1 MEHPERP
8 PPYRERVHACIHP
21 ETFKYFLE
29 RGKVAGVWEAL
40 ERRYGPIKGNGA
52 FRMAEIE
59 GEHFWLRA
67 VIGGNPITVIRK
79 RSCDDAA
86 IAELHR
92 LLGFVDADARRGAAE
107 GP

>member
-1 MEHPERP
+1 MVTPVRT

-29 RGKVAGVWEAL
+29 RGKVVAVWEAL
-40 ERRYGPIKGNGA
+40 ERRYGRVTGNGA
-52 FRMAEIE
+52 FRMQEIE
-59 GEHFWLRA
+59 GEHFWLRS

-79 RSCDDAA
+79 RSCDAQA

-92 LLGFVDADARRGAAE
+92 ILGFAGDDAALEAR
-107 GP
+107 P